1 MLPWQRAV
9 PVRLVLTLRLAVIVL
24 LTVMVRRWER
34 PSEPAMCLQKAAE
47 KILLKKSGT
56 TFS

>member
-1 MLPWQRAV
+1 MV
-9 PVRLVLTLRLAVIVL
+9 TLAVV
-24 LTVMVRRWER
+24 VPRWER